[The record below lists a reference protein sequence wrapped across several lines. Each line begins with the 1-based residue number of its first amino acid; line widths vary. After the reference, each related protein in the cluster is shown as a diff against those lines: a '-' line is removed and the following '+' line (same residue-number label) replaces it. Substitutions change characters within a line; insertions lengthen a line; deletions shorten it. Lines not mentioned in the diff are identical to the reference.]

1 MAQHVGVDWKGEAG
15 ARADALDEPIDG
27 IRRER
32 PAALGGEDEG
42 RVRALPAQLA
52 QRSHLVAAQRMAL
65 GLPFLARRTC
75 SVAARLSSTCDH
87 PADTTGPRSINVYL
101 FEVRDFSAEA
111 AGGADAKRFK
121 IEPQRLLYSLQR
133 LHNGTPPDFQLQ
145 LAR

>member
-1 MAQHVGVDWKGEAG
+1 VPPRSVAKTKAESGDWRRSSRS
-15 ARADALDEPIDG
+15 ARTSSP
-27 IRRER
+27 
-32 PAALGGEDEG
+32 
-42 RVRALPAQLA
+42 
-52 QRSHLVAAQRMAL
+52 RSGCAL

-75 SVAARLSSTCDH
+75 SVASRLSSTCDH

-111 AGGADAKRFK
+111 VGGADAKRFK